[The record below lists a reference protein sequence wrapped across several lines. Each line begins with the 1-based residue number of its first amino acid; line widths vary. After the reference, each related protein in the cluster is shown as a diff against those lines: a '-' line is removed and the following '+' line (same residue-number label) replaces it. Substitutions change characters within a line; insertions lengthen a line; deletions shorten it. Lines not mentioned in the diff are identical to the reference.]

1 MDKKHRFSFPAV
13 GGSSLLVIFAVL
25 CLTVFALLGLSTVQA
40 GQRLSNASAEA
51 VESYYQADTRAEE
64 ILARLR
70 CGEMPEGVTVWD
82 DRYAYECP
90 ISETRSLQVEVRLNG
105 EEYTVL
111 RWQAVST
118 VEWETDDNLLVWDG
132 GMEEELP

>member
-132 GMEEELP
+132 GMEELP

>member
-118 VEWETDDNLLVWDG
+118 VEWETDDSLLVWDG